1 MLVGL
6 DFFLRKK
13 NSLGMKGFNRKF
25 LVGFLLHEKCGVE
38 RYDINT
44 YFLYVCIVC
53 IKCICTFCYISSGPL
68 KLAKWKS
75 DFIVRSM
82 EQQWMHLWSVQ
93 LA

>member
-6 DFFLRKK
+6 DFFFAKK

-44 YFLYVCIVC
+44 SFLYVCIVC
-53 IKCICTFCYISSGPL
+53 IKCIFTCFFLFVRSTQID
-68 KLAKWKS
+68 KMES